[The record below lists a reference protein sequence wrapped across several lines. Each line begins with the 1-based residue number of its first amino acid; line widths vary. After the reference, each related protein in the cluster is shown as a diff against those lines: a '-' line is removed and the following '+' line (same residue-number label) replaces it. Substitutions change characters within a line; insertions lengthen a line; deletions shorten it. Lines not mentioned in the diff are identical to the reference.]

1 MLQLFHVAQYTSWNV
16 NHGMEFS
23 LFFQLQIL
31 PHDPSLILWLKLQ
44 DIREEEILTKSTTFF
59 RIANI

>member
-1 MLQLFHVAQYTSWNV
+1 
-16 NHGMEFS
+16 MEFS

-59 RIANI
+59 GIANI